1 VPSNNY
7 VELKIKKMRIKKFI
21 MALFITGSVFAQDF
35 SGRATYKTHQK
46 SSFKL
51 DSTTIATNPG
61 IQEQMEAQMRKM
73 FQKTFTLDFTKSES
87 MYKEEQELDAPKGP
101 SANGGVM
108 VMVMGGDGSSDILYK
123 NIKEKRMAN
132 KTDLM
137 GKIFL
142 IKDNLVSYDWELT
155 GETKNIGNYT
165 CYKAVFEKEEES
177 VEINMIDGEVKEEK
191 GMKKR
196 TLVAWYTTD
205 VPISN
210 GPNNYGGLPGL
221 ILEVNDGDLTIVC
234 SEIILNPKEV
244 KEIKEPTKGKI
255 VTRKKFA
262 EISLEKTKEMMNR
275 YRSRDGKGIEI
286 KIGG

>member
-1 VPSNNY
+1 MKLLV
-7 VELKIKKMRIKKFI
+7 LKTFMLSCLIS
-21 MALFITGSVFAQDF
+21 GSMFAQDF
-35 SGRATYKTHQK
+35 SGRATYKTHRK

-51 DSTTIATNPG
+51 DSTTIAANPG

-108 VMVMGGDGSSDILYK
+108 VMMMDGNGSSDILYK
-123 NIKEKRMAN
+123 NISENRMAN
-132 KTDLM
+132 KTELM
-137 GKIFL
+137 GKVFL
-142 IKDNLVSYDWELT
+142 IKDNLEAYDWKLT
-155 GETKNIGNYT
+155 GEAKNIGNYT
-165 CYKAVFEKEEES
+165 CYKAAYEKEEED
-177 VEINMIDGEVKEEK
+177 IQIDMIDGEVKEEK
-191 GMKKR
+191 VTKKR
-196 TLVAWYTTD
+196 TLVVWYTTD
-205 VPISN
+205 VPVSN

-234 SEIILNPKEV
+234 SELVLNPKEA
-244 KEIKEPTKGKI
+244 KEIKEPVKGKI

-275 YRSRDGKGIEI
+275 YRSRDGKGMEI

>member
-1 VPSNNY
+1 MKLLV
-7 VELKIKKMRIKKFI
+7 LKTFMLSCLIS
-21 MALFITGSVFAQDF
+21 GSMFAQDF
-35 SGRATYKTHQK
+35 SGRATYKTHRK
-46 SSFKL
+46 SSFEL
-51 DSTTIATNPG
+51 DSTTIASNPG

>member
-1 VPSNNY
+1 MKLLV
-7 VELKIKKMRIKKFI
+7 LKTFM
-21 MALFITGSVFAQDF
+21 LSCLITGSMFAQDF
-35 SGRATYKTHQK
+35 SGRATYKTHRK
-46 SSFKL
+46 SSIEL
-51 DSTTIATNPG
+51 DSTMMAANPG

-101 SANGGVM
+101 SANGGAM
-108 VMVMGGDGSSDILYK
+108 IMMIGGDGGSDILYK
-123 NIKEKRMAN
+123 NILEKRMAN

-165 CYKAVFEKEEES
+165 CYKAAYEIEEDD
-177 VEINMIDGEVKEEK
+177 IIIDMIDGEVKEVK
-191 GMKKR
+191 KTIKR
-196 TLVAWYTTD
+196 TIVAWYTPD
-205 VPISN
+205 VPVSN
-210 GPNNYGGLPGL
+210 GPSNYGGLPGL
-221 ILEVNDGDLTIVC
+221 ILEVNDGDETIMC
-234 SEIILNPKEV
+234 SEIVLNPKEV
-244 KEIKEPTKGKI
+244 KEIKEPIKGKI
-255 VTRKKFA
+255 VTREKFA

>member
-1 VPSNNY
+1 
-7 VELKIKKMRIKKFI
+7 MRIKKFI

-51 DSTTIATNPG
+51 DSTIIAANPG

-87 MYKEEQELDAPKGP
+87 MYTEEQELDAPKVP
-101 SANGGVM
+101 SSNGGVM

-123 NIKEKRMAN
+123 NILENRTAH
-132 KTDLM
+132 KTELL
-137 GKIFL
+137 GKVFL
-142 IKDNLVSYDWELT
+142 IKDNLVAYDWELT

-177 VEINMIDGEVKEEK
+177 IEINMIDGDVKEEK
-191 GMKKR
+191 VLKKR
-196 TLVAWYTTD
+196 TLVAWYTLE

-210 GPNNYGGLPGL
+210 GPREYGGLPGL
-221 ILEVNDGDLTIVC
+221 ILEVKDGDLTIVC
-234 SEIILNPKEV
+234 SEIVLNPKEV

-255 VTRKKFA
+255 VTRKKFGA
-262 EISLEKTKEMMNR
+262 ITKEKTKEMMDR
-275 YRSRDGKGIEI
+275 FRSRDGKGLEI
-286 KIGG
+286 GIGG

>member
-1 VPSNNY
+1 MKLLV
-7 VELKIKKMRIKKFI
+7 LKTFMLSCLISGTMI
-21 MALFITGSVFAQDF
+21 AQDF
-35 SGRATYKTHQK
+35 SGRATYKTHRK
-46 SSFKL
+46 SSFEL
-51 DSTTIATNPG
+51 DSTTIAANPG

-108 VMVMGGDGSSDILYK
+108 VMMMGGDGSSDILYK
-123 NIKEKRMAN
+123 NISQNRMAH
-132 KTDLM
+132 KTELM
-137 GKIFL
+137 GKVFL
-142 IKDNLVSYDWELT
+142 IKDNLVAYDWELT
-155 GETKNIGNYT
+155 GETKNIGIYT
-165 CYKAVFEKEEES
+165 CYKAVYEREEES
-177 VEINMIDGEVKEEK
+177 IEINMIDGEVKEEK
-191 GMKKR
+191 VTKKT

-205 VPISN
+205 VPVSN

-234 SEIILNPKEV
+234 SELVLNPKEA
-244 KEIKEPTKGKI
+244 KEIKEPVKGKI

>member
-1 VPSNNY
+1 M
-7 VELKIKKMRIKKFI
+7 KIKTFVLSCLISGTM
-21 MALFITGSVFAQDF
+21 FAQDF
-35 SGRATYKTHQK
+35 SGRATYKTHRK
-46 SSFKL
+46 SSFEL
-51 DSTTIATNPG
+51 DSTTMATNPG
-61 IQEQMEAQMRKM
+61 IKNQLEAQMRKM
-73 FQKTFTLDFTKSES
+73 FQKTYILDFTKSES
-87 MYKEEQELDAPKGP
+87 MFKQKQELDGPKVP
-101 SANGGVM
+101 KSNGAIIM
-108 VMVMGGDGSSDILYK
+108 IGGMAGGRDVLYK

-177 VEINMIDGEVKEEK
+177 VEIKMIDGEVKEEK

-196 TLVAWYTTD
+196 TIVAWYTPD
-205 VPISN
+205 VSISN
-210 GPNNYGGLPGL
+210 GPKNFGGLPGL
-221 ILEVNDGDLTIVC
+221 ILEVNDGNETIMC
-234 SEIILNPKEV
+234 SEIVLNPSETID
-244 KEIKEPTKGKI
+244 IKEPTKGKI

>member
-1 VPSNNY
+1 MLNDK
-7 VELKIKKMRIKKFI
+7 LKNMKLLMLKTFMLSCLIS
-21 MALFITGSVFAQDF
+21 GSMFAQDF
-35 SGRATYKTHQK
+35 SGRATYKTHRK
-46 SSFKL
+46 SSFEL
-51 DSTTIATNPG
+51 DSTTIAANPG

-123 NIKEKRMAN
+123 NILEKRMAN

-165 CYKAVFEKEEES
+165 CYKAVYEKEEED
-177 VEINMIDGEVKEEK
+177 IQIDMIDGEVKEEK
-191 GMKKR
+191 VTKKR
-196 TLVAWYTTD
+196 TLVVWYTTD

-234 SEIILNPKEV
+234 SELVLNPKEA
-244 KEIKEPTKGKI
+244 KEIKEPVKGKI
-255 VTRKKFA
+255 VTREKFSK
-262 EISLEKTKEMMNR
+262 ISLEKTKEMMNR

>member
-1 VPSNNY
+1 MKF
-7 VELKIKKMRIKKFI
+7 KIFC
-21 MALFITGSVFAQDF
+21 ALFLMIYSISAQKF
-35 SGRATYKTHQK
+35 SGRATYKTHRK
-46 SSFKL
+46 SSFEL
-51 DSTTIATNPG
+51 DSTTMAANPG

-101 SANGGVM
+101 SANGGAMLVVM
-108 VMVMGGDGSSDILYK
+108 NGNGSSDILYK
-123 NIKEKRMAN
+123 NILEKRMAN

-177 VEINMIDGEVKEEK
+177 IEIKMIDGEVKEEK

-196 TLVAWYTTD
+196 TIVAWYTPD

-210 GPNNYGGLPGL
+210 GPKNFGGLPGL
-221 ILEVNDGDLTIVC
+221 ILEVNDGNETIMC
-234 SEIILNPKEV
+234 SEIVLNPKEV
-244 KEIKEPTKGKI
+244 KEIKEPIKGKI
-255 VTRKKFA
+255 VTREKFA

>member
-1 VPSNNY
+1 MLNDK
-7 VELKIKKMRIKKFI
+7 LKNMKLLMLKTFMLSCLIS
-21 MALFITGSVFAQDF
+21 GSMFAQDF
-35 SGRATYKTHQK
+35 SGRATYKTHRK
-46 SSFKL
+46 SSFEL
-51 DSTTIATNPG
+51 DSTTIAANPG

-108 VMVMGGDGSSDILYK
+108 VMMMDGNGSSDILYK
-123 NIKEKRMAN
+123 NISENRMAN
-132 KTDLM
+132 KTELM
-137 GKIFL
+137 GKVFL
-142 IKDNLVSYDWELT
+142 IKDNLEAYDWKLT
-155 GETKNIGNYT
+155 GEAKNIRNYT
-165 CYKAVFEKEEES
+165 CYKAVYEKEEED
-177 VEINMIDGEVKEEK
+177 IQIDMIDGEVKEEK
-191 GMKKR
+191 VTKKR
-196 TLVAWYTTD
+196 TIVAWYTTD
-205 VPISN
+205 VPVSN

-234 SEIILNPKEV
+234 SELVLNPKEA
-244 KEIKEPTKGKI
+244 KEIKEPVKGKI

-286 KIGG
+286 KM

>member
-1 VPSNNY
+1 MLNY
-7 VELKIKKMRIKKFI
+7 KLKNMKLSMLKTFMLSCLIS
-21 MALFITGSVFAQDF
+21 GSMFAQDF
-35 SGRATYKTHQK
+35 SGRATYKTHRK
-46 SSFKL
+46 SSFEL
-51 DSTTIATNPG
+51 DSTTIAANPG

-108 VMVMGGDGSSDILYK
+108 VMMMGGDGSSDILYK
-123 NIKEKRMAN
+123 NISQNRMAH
-132 KTDLM
+132 KTELM
-137 GKIFL
+137 GKVFL
-142 IKDNLVSYDWELT
+142 IKDNLVAYDWELT
-155 GETKNIGNYT
+155 GETKNIGIYT
-165 CYKAVFEKEEES
+165 CYKAVYEREEES
-177 VEINMIDGEVKEEK
+177 IEINMIDGEVKEEK
-191 GMKKR
+191 VTKKT

-205 VPISN
+205 VPVSN

-234 SEIILNPKEV
+234 SELVLNPKKV
-244 KEIKEPTKGKI
+244 KEIIEPVKGKI
-255 VTRKKFA
+255 VARKKFEDIA
-262 EISLEKTKEMMNR
+262 KEKTKEMMDR

>member
-1 VPSNNY
+1 MLNDK
-7 VELKIKKMRIKKFI
+7 LKNMKLLMLKTFMLSCLIS
-21 MALFITGSVFAQDF
+21 GSMFAQDF
-35 SGRATYKTHQK
+35 SGRATYKTHRK
-46 SSFKL
+46 SSFEL
-51 DSTTIATNPG
+51 DSTTIAANPG

-123 NIKEKRMAN
+123 NISQNRMAH
-132 KTDLM
+132 KTELM
-137 GKIFL
+137 GKVFL
-142 IKDNLVSYDWELT
+142 IKDNLVAYDWELT

-165 CYKAVFEKEEES
+165 CYKAVYEREEES
-177 VEINMIDGEVKEEK
+177 IEINMIDGEVKEEK
-191 GMKKR
+191 VTKKT

-205 VPISN
+205 VPVSN

-234 SEIILNPKEV
+234 SELVLNPKKV
-244 KEIKEPTKGKI
+244 KEIIEPVKGKI
-255 VTRKKFA
+255 VARKKFEDIA
-262 EISLEKTKEMMNR
+262 KEKTKEMMDR
-275 YRSRDGKGIEI
+275 YKTRDGGMRIQ
-286 KIGG
+286 IGG

>member
-1 VPSNNY
+1 MLNDK
-7 VELKIKKMRIKKFI
+7 LKNMKLLMLKTFMLSCLIS
-21 MALFITGSVFAQDF
+21 GSMFAQDF
-35 SGRATYKTHQK
+35 SGRATYKTHRK
-46 SSFKL
+46 SSFEL
-51 DSTTIATNPG
+51 DSTTIAANPG

-123 NIKEKRMAN
+123 NISQNRMAH
-132 KTDLM
+132 KTELM
-137 GKIFL
+137 GKVFL
-142 IKDNLVSYDWELT
+142 IKDNLVAYDWELT
-155 GETKNIGNYT
+155 GETKNIGIYT
-165 CYKAVFEKEEES
+165 CYKAVYEREEES
-177 VEINMIDGEVKEEK
+177 IEINMIDGEVKEEK
-191 GMKKR
+191 VTKKT

-205 VPISN
+205 VPVSN

-234 SEIILNPKEV
+234 SELVLNPKKV
-244 KEIKEPTKGKI
+244 KEIIEPVKGKI
-255 VTRKKFA
+255 VARKKFEDIA
-262 EISLEKTKEMMNR
+262 KEKTKEMMDR

>member
-1 VPSNNY
+1 MKLLV
-7 VELKIKKMRIKKFI
+7 LKTFMLSCLIS
-21 MALFITGSVFAQDF
+21 GSMFAQDF

-234 SEIILNPKEV
+234 SELVLNPKEV
-244 KEIKEPTKGKI
+244 KEIKEPIKGKI
-255 VTRKKFA
+255 VTRKKFGNIA
-262 EISLEKTKEMMNR
+262 KEKTKEMMDR

>member
-1 VPSNNY
+1 MKLLV
-7 VELKIKKMRIKKFI
+7 LKTFMLSCLIS
-21 MALFITGSVFAQDF
+21 GSMFAQDF
-35 SGRATYKTHQK
+35 SGRATYKTHRK

-51 DSTTIATNPG
+51 DSTTIAANPG

-108 VMVMGGDGSSDILYK
+108 VMMMDGNGSSDILYK
-123 NIKEKRMAN
+123 NISENRMAN
-132 KTDLM
+132 KTELM
-137 GKIFL
+137 GKVFL
-142 IKDNLVSYDWELT
+142 IKDNLEAYDWKLT
-155 GETKNIGNYT
+155 GEAKNIGNYT
-165 CYKAVFEKEEES
+165 CYKAAYEKEEED
-177 VEINMIDGEVKEEK
+177 IQIDMIDGEVKEEK
-191 GMKKR
+191 VTKKR
-196 TLVAWYTTD
+196 TLVAWYTPD
-205 VPISN
+205 VPVSN

-234 SEIILNPKEV
+234 SELVLNPKEA
-244 KEIKEPTKGKI
+244 KEIKEPVKGKI

-275 YRSRDGKGIEI
+275 YRSRDGKGMEI